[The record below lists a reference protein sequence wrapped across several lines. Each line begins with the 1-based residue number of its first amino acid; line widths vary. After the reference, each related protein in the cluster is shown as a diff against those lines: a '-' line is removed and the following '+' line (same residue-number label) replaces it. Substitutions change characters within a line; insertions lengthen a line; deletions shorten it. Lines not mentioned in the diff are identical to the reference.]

1 MTVEIW
7 YWIILVIWVLFRGI
21 GYFRDDARIGNAGD
35 VVLLVLLVLNGFMD
49 AGSPI
54 K

>member
-1 MTVEIW
+1 MTVEVW
-7 YWIILVIWVLFRGI
+7 YWVILILWVLFRGFAF
-21 GYFRDDARIGNAGD
+21 YREDTRVASAGD
-35 VVLLVLLVLNGFMD
+35 IILLVLLVLNGFMD